1 MVVVQG
7 LLAGLS
13 LIVAI
18 GAQNAF
24 VLRQGLRAEHVGAA
38 VGVCT
43 AADLLLIA
51 AGTAGLGAL
60 VAGHPAA
67 LVAARYAGAALLVAL
82 GAAALRRALR
92 PGRLTPTADDP
103 APVRTVLVTTLGLTF
118 LNPHV
123 YLDTVLLLG
132 TMAAQHGPLRW
143 WFAAG
148 AAAASALW
156 FTTLGFGAARLRPLL
171 ARPSAWRVLD
181 VGVAAVMLTFAARL
195 ALATPILTPA

>member
-1 MVVVQG
+1 MVVLQG

-24 VLRQGLRAEHVGAA
+24 VLRQGLRAEHVGAVVA
-38 VGVCT
+38 VCT
-43 AADLLLIA
+43 LADVALIA

-60 VAGHPAA
+60 VGGHPAA
-67 LVAARYAGAALLVAL
+67 LSVARYAGAALLL
-82 GAAALRRALR
+82 GLAAAAARRAL
-92 PGRLTPTADDP
+92 GSERLDPAASAPTARR
-103 APVRTVLVTTLGLTF
+103 AVLTTTLALTF

-132 TMAAQHGPLRW
+132 ALAAQHGDARW

-148 AAAASALW
+148 AMAASALW
-156 FTTLGFGAARLRPLL
+156 FAALGFGAVRLRPLL
-171 ARPSAWRVLD
+171 ARPGAWRVLD
-181 VGVAAVMLTFAARL
+181 AAVALVMLVFAVRL
-195 ALATPILTPA
+195 LVGPL

>member
-1 MVVVQG
+1 MVALQG

-13 LIVAI
+13 LIVVI

-24 VLRQGLRAEHVGAA
+24 VLRQGLRREHVGAVVA
-38 VGVCT
+38 VCT
-43 AADLLLIA
+43 GADVLLIA

-60 VAGHPAA
+60 VGGHPGT
-67 LVAARYAGAALLVAL
+67 LTVARYAGAALLVVL

-92 PGRLTPTADDP
+92 PGRLAPSAGTP
-103 APVRTVLVTTLGLTF
+103 APVRTVLATTLGLTF

-132 TMAAQHGPLRW
+132 AMAAQHGPLRW

-148 AAAASALW
+148 AATASGLW
-156 FTTLGFGAARLRPLL
+156 FTGLGFGAARLRPVLD
-171 ARPSAWRVLD
+171 RPGAWRVLD
-181 VGVAAVMLTFAARL
+181 VAVGVVMLAFAARL
-195 ALATPILTPA
+195 ALVTPDLTTA